1 MIRNREQHPLLK
13 HFVRIAIC
21 LSLFVS
27 PQMVSAFFNSDTS
40 INKKAL
46 VIKGKASFYAN
57 KFNGKK
63 TASGEIFSQ
72 QKMTAACN
80 KLPLGTWVKVINL
93 KNNKEVIV
101 KINDRLHA
109 RNRRLIDL
117 SLIAAKKLDYVS
129 SGTATVKVIKISAP
143 QNPE

>member
-1 MIRNREQHPLLK
+1 MTRNTEQHSLLK
-13 HFVRIAIC
+13 YFVSIAIC
-21 LSLFVS
+21 ISLIAS
-27 PQMVSAFFNSDTS
+27 PQMVSASFNSDTS
-40 INKKAL
+40 INKKSL
-46 VIKGKASFYAN
+46 VLSGKASFYAN

-63 TASGEIFSQ
+63 TASGEVFSQ

-117 SLIAAKKLDYVS
+117 TLIAAKRLDYVKN
-129 SGTATVKVIKISAP
+129 GTANVKIIKVKEPSVK
-143 QNPE
+143 E